1 MVDADGPTVVDT
13 AQPIVPRFFSKG
25 RLKAWAK
32 ANHLSV
38 PPRAIV
44 ASSLVLGLI
53 LLAALAPLLPLHP
66 NEQNLAL
73 RLAGPDEAMQAG
85 GFEYMLGADQ
95 LGRPLLTRVLFG
107 ARVSLIVGMMA
118 PVIAMLI
125 GIPLGLLAAEFKGKT
140 DEIIMRI
147 VDLCMSVPPILV
159 ALAVL
164 YLTGPGFIKTIF
176 VLGLM
181 RWMVF
186 ARLTRALGMSL
197 QKTDFVEAARAAGCS
212 RLRIMLRHILPN
224 CRGELIIVGGLES
237 ARAILTESSLSF
249 LGLGIQPPES
259 SWGTILAAGRN
270 YIAVNPWIV
279 LFSGL
284 AILIT
289 TLCINVA
296 VDGFNDRGQQIEY
309 R

>member
-1 MVDADGPTVVDT
+1 MVDIERPVIPPLLSLA
-13 AQPIVPRFFSKG
+13 

-32 ANHLSV
+32 ANHLSI
-38 PPRAIV
+38 PRRAIV
-44 ASSLVLGLI
+44 ASAFVLALI
-53 LLAALAPLLPLHP
+53 LLAAVAPLLPLHP
-66 NEQNLAL
+66 NDQELSL
-73 RLAGPDEAMQAG
+73 RLAGPKEGMAAG
-85 GFEYMLGADQ
+85 GWEYVLGADQ
-95 LGRPLLTRVLFG
+95 LGRPLLTRILFG
-107 ARVSLIVGMMA
+107 ARVSLVVGMLA

-140 DEIIMRI
+140 DEVTMRV

-197 QKTDFVEAARAAGCS
+197 ESTDFVEAARAAGCS
-212 RLRIMLRHILPN
+212 RLRVMLRHILPN

-237 ARAILTESSLSF
+237 ARAILTESALSF

-270 YIAVNPWIV
+270 YMAVNPWIV

-289 TLCINVA
+289 TLSINVA
-296 VDGFNDRGQQIEY
+296 VDGFNDRGQLVEY

>member
-1 MVDADGPTVVDT
+1 MIEIERPSPPPLFSVA
-13 AQPIVPRFFSKG
+13 RF
-25 RLKAWAK
+25 KAWAK

-38 PPRAIV
+38 PRRAVV
-44 ASSLVLGLI
+44 ASAFVLGLI
-53 LLAALAPLLPLHP
+53 LLAAAAPLLPLHP
-66 NEQNLAL
+66 NEQNLSL
-73 RLAGPDEAMQAG
+73 RLAGPKEGLAAG
-85 GFEYMLGADQ
+85 GFEYVLGADQ
-95 LGRPLLTRVLFG
+95 LGRPLLTRIIFG
-107 ARVSLIVGMMA
+107 ARISLIVGMMA

-125 GIPLGLLAAEFKGKT
+125 GIPLGLLAAEFKGKI
-140 DEIIMRI
+140 DEITMRL

-164 YLTGPGFIKTIF
+164 YLTGPGFAKTIF

-197 QKTDFVEAARAAGCS
+197 ERSDFVEAARAAGCS

-237 ARAILTESSLSF
+237 ARAILTESALSF

-289 TLCINVA
+289 TLSINIA
-296 VDGFNDRGQQIEY
+296 VDGFNDRGQQVEY